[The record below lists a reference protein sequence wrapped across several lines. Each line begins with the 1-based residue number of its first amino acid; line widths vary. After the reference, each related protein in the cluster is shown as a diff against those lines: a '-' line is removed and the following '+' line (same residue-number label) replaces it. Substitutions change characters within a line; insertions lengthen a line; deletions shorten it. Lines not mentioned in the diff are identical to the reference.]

1 MIRNRLILA
10 YLLPTVILLAAAGL
24 LVYREA
30 RASLEDELG
39 QRLIAVAQ
47 TAVGSLPSGEPRR
60 LAKLRGDDESTLA
73 RLRDKLIAVR
83 DAAGVR
89 RVFLFDKDRK
99 SLVDTRTDVGFGDV
113 LFELEADQVEME
125 RVFLPPGTAAS
136 SVLFSGEDGTRYKNG
151 YAPILHDGEVIAA
164 IGVEGSASFFSIITN
179 FQTVMVGTA
188 LLVLLAIVL
197 MSLVVART
205 ITQPIEVLVQASR
218 RFGAGDMETVVQM
231 DRRDEFQTLG
241 NAFNDMRQDVI
252 DRDRQMQMMLSG
264 IAHEVR
270 NPLGGMEIFCGLLAE
285 ELEDEPERLDYVV
298 KVRRELKHLD
308 CVVTDF
314 LEYARRRPLE
324 WKRFA
329 ATESLTEITQLLA
342 WDLPCALT
350 SSAAPDLELTA
361 DKEKLH
367 AVLINLVRNAGQAT
381 GESGSVALHARE
393 IEGAQDLPEF
403 EGYDAREILWPTQNE
418 SGSWRVVFVT
428 DEGRG
433 IPAEKLAGV
442 FEAFYTT
449 KEKGSGL
456 GLAFARKVVE
466 EHGGGLAAASTEGK
480 GTVMA
485 VILPFKQEIERA
497 KMVVPEG
504 WLG

>member
-10 YLLPTVILLAAAGL
+10 YLLPTVILLAAAGF

-39 QRLIAVAQ
+39 QRLSAVAQ
-47 TAVGSLPSGEPRR
+47 TTVGSLPSGEPRR
-60 LAKLRGDDESTLA
+60 LAKLTADDESTLG
-73 RLRDKLIAVR
+73 RLREKLIAVR
-83 DAAGVR
+83 DATGVR
-89 RVFLFDKDRK
+89 RVFVFDPDLK
-99 SLVDTRTDVGFGDV
+99 SLVDTRDDIGFGDP
-113 LFELEADQVEME
+113 LFEIEADRVEME
-125 RVFLPPGTAAS
+125 RVFTPPGEASS
-136 SVLFSGEDGTRYKNG
+136 SVLFTGEDGTRYKNG
-151 YAPILHDGEVIAA
+151 YAPIVHNGEVVAA
-164 IGVEGSASFFSIITN
+164 VGVEGSAAFFSIITN
-179 FQTVMVGTA
+179 FQTVMLATA

-197 MSLVVART
+197 MSLLVARS
-205 ITQPIEVLVQASR
+205 ITEPIEVLVRASR
-218 RFGAGDMETVVQM
+218 RFGAGDLETPVAM
-231 DRRDEFQTLG
+231 TRRDEFQTLG
-241 NAFNDMRQDVI
+241 NAFNDMRQDII

-270 NPLGGMEIFCGLLAE
+270 NPLGGMELFCGLLAE
-285 ELEDEPERLDYVV
+285 ELEDEPERAGYVA
-298 KVRRELKHLD
+298 KVRRELKYLER
-308 CVVTDF
+308 VVNDF

-324 WKRFA
+324 WKRFD
-329 ATESLTEITQLLA
+329 ATEFLGELTQLLA
-342 WDLPCALT
+342 WDVACTLKCD
-350 SSAAPDLELTA
+350 APDGLEITA

-381 GESGSVALHARE
+381 GDDGTVALLARE
-393 IEGAQDLPEF
+393 VRGPDDLAELGRFDAQEV
-403 EGYDAREILWPTQNE
+403 LWPT
-418 SGSWRVVFVT
+418 SATGGPWRAVFVQ
-428 DEGRG
+428 DDGAG
-433 IPAEKLAGV
+433 IPAAKLAGV

-466 EHGGGLAAASTEGK
+466 EHGGGLAAASTEGE

-485 VILPFKQEIERA
+485 VILPFKHEIERA